1 MEIRHPYHKEI
12 THRGRPAIVDVVEL
26 FGSFEV
32 MTLRPDGHEIDFNIF
47 ADEAEAVKAAKAMVR
62 KYSDKEPQPPKPL
75 TGRYAKLRDDIITA
89 LATGRTAEDKEF
101 QRTGDCGTCN
111 FDSPALTL
119 PRWSAEKIKQAAKEA
134 GTSAYKWTL
143 YGSTRW
149 VIVPNSHCQAEP
161 RSVGAEAMR
170 DVFGALGYDASMYYQ
185 AD

>member
-1 MEIRHPYHKEI
+1 MEIRHPYH
-12 THRGRPAIVDVVEL
+12 
-26 FGSFEV
+26 
-32 MTLRPDGHEIDFNIF
+32 
-47 ADEAEAVKAAKAMVR
+47 
-62 KYSDKEPQPPKPL
+62 KEPQPPKPL

-89 LATGRTAEDKEF
+89 LAIGRAAEDQEF
-101 QRTGDCGTCN
+101 QRNGDGGTCN

-149 VIVPNSHCQAEP
+149 VIVPDSHCQAEP
-161 RSVGAEAMR
+161 RSVCAEAMR
-170 DVFGALGYDASMYYQ
+170 DCFRALGYDAYMYYQ